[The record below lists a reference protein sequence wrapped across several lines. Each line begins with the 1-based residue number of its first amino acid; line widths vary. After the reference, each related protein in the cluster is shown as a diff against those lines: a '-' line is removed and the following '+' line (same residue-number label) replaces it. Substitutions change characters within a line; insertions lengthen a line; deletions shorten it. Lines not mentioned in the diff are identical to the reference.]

1 MSTAGPL
8 PRAKH
13 RNAQHGGFLMSTAGP
28 LPRAKH
34 RNAQHA
40 GFLMSTAMRSMKV
53 FS

>member
-13 RNAQHGGFLMSTAGP
+13 RSAKRGGYLMSTAGP

-34 RNAQHA
+34 RSAA
-40 GFLMSTAMRSMKV
+40 RRAEVSF
-53 FS
+53 